1 MNTEQS
7 YSDTRSYSH
16 LTSIRAAIWYRQP
29 GHDCRHLGPHKLGEI
44 INDTISGEQ
53 SYKTIYVRTVHKKFA
68 TNCMKVHIHFAT
80 NYCMKVHKQFATNYC
95 MKVLSN
101 IPWILSIN
109 SSAKE

>member
-68 TNCMKVHIHFAT
+68 TNYMKLHET
-80 NYCMKVHKQFATNYC
+80 TGNYMKLHKTT
-95 MKVLSN
+95 
-101 IPWILSIN
+101 
-109 SSAKE
+109 